1 MWLLWES
8 LCHEGKLISLQIT
21 VFILFP
27 NYFFF
32 LIALIFLS
40 QKPQAAMLE
49 PKFSHPEA
57 PPMHNG
63 LSYPLTALFSA
74 TPGLLAEAI
83 MHKRAPL

>member
-1 MWLLWES
+1 LICRFLS
-8 LCHEGKLISLQIT
+8 LFCFQIT
-21 VFILFP
+21 
-27 NYFFF
+27 F
-32 LIALIFLS
+32 LIALIFFL

>member
-1 MWLLWES
+1 
-8 LCHEGKLISLQIT
+8 
-21 VFILFP
+21 LF
-27 NYFFF
+27 
-32 LIALIFLS
+32 

-49 PKFSHPEA
+49 PKFSHPEP

-83 MHKRAPL
+83 MHKRANHAPL

>member
-1 MWLLWES
+1 M
-8 LCHEGKLISLQIT
+8 
-21 VFILFP
+21 F
-27 NYFFF
+27 
-32 LIALIFLS
+32 

-49 PKFSHPEA
+49 PKFSHPEP

-83 MHKRAPL
+83 MHKRANHAPL